1 MDEKIG
7 GYDAKL
13 TPRTRQMRDENI
25 AYYEGYESG
34 QADFHPENVELAK
47 EILGSLDMKVLKAIF
62 REHLLKSGVPLEN
75 SNEAVLDRIFVY
87 PMESNIAEYQSFEN
101 VMSFSTSD
109 KHFLEAKLHKT
120 EQRTIPQELLMKMQL
135 FFIHE
140 ACHVF
145 SRERIYSTDVNAPQ
159 SRLHQDSGYRMA
171 NYTYGEHESTR
182 LISSS
187 FEAFNEGVTQRIAE
201 EIFLEYHRRAGKSGE
216 ADCKLGTFTREQSK
230 SYWSY
235 FLYSNQ
241 VGSMCDSIAEY
252 TGVPAEEVW
261 KSFKRGYFEKPELF
275 HEETAELFEETFGKD
290 FLAEYSKM
298 GRTTPVRD
306 LARFDAKYKLLDPDR
321 YTEKWLR
328 HLGIVKG

>member
-1 MDEKIG
+1 MDEKVG

-25 AYYEGYESG
+25 AYREGYESG
-34 QADFHPENVELAK
+34 QADFHPENVELAR
-47 EILGSLDMKVLKAIF
+47 EILGSLDMEVLKEIF

-75 SNEAVLDRIFVY
+75 SNEAVLDKIFVY

-109 KHFLEAKLHKT
+109 KHFLEAKLHKI
-120 EQRTIPQELLMKMQL
+120 EQRTLPQELLMKMQL

-145 SRERIYSTDVNAPQ
+145 SRNRIYSTDVNAPQ
-159 SRLHQDSGYRMA
+159 SRLHQDSGYHIGELS
-171 NYTYGEHESTR
+171 YSEHESTKVAFTA
-182 LISSS
+182 

-201 EIFLEYHRRAGKSGE
+201 EVFLEYQRRVGKSGGAE
-216 ADCKLGTFTREQSK
+216 RTLGAFTGEQSK
-230 SYWSY
+230 NYWSY
-235 FLYSNQ
+235 FLFSNQ

-275 HEETAELFEETFGKD
+275 HQETIELFEETFGKD
-290 FLAEYSKM
+290 FLAEYAKM
-298 GRTTPVRD
+298 GGTTPIRD
-306 LARFDAKYKLLDPDR
+306 LARFDAKYKLLDPDK
-321 YTEKWLR
+321 YADKWLR
-328 HLGIVKG
+328 HLGIVKE